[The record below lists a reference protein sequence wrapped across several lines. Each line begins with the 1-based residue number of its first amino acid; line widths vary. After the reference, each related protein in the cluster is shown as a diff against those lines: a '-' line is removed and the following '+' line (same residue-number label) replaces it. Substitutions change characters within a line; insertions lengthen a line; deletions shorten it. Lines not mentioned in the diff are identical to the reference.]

1 MSIHDDG
8 FIFNDPRYLADMSA
22 ADKRELRLFVG
33 GPLADELPESENEM
47 ATKTTTKTTAKTT
60 KTAKT
65 TTKET
70 TVTKPSFYD
79 RNAQQIAARIKLQ
92 QEIQTAVSE
101 PTIPAVTS
109 CLPGKGP
116 KNLCDDP
123 VELELLRYAATYYG
137 WTTNEFCTESQAKK
151 FGGTLIDGSQG
162 FDLLWKPKTIQS
174 GKNAGKTSQWISTVY
189 PANCFVW
196 ANGAPDDHDYK
207 VAQAEKKVRRA
218 QHDLKA
224 LTTPKAKT
232 KAQVQAEN
240 DELQAQ
246 LKAQAEQM
254 AQLQAMMA
262 QLMAAQTKTA

>member
-47 ATKTTTKTTAKTT
+47 ATKTTTKTT

-79 RNAQQIAARIKLQ
+79 RNAQQTAARIKLQ

-137 WTTNEFCTESQAKK
+137 WTTNEFCTVSQAKK
-151 FGGTLIDGSQG
+151 FGGTLIEGSQG

-189 PANCFVW
+189 PADCFVW

-207 VAQAEKKVRRA
+207 VAQAEKKVRKA
-218 QHDLKA
+218 QRDLKT

-240 DELQAQ
+240 DALQAQ